1 MGGVWFKISEEKR
14 GLLQRT
20 LSYRVFFSAKRCLQI
35 PTFQNIILFLWENG
49 WKSVFWNF
57 MLTQIVIFLDWK
69 MSMWKWK
76 PILCNPMNCKV
87 HEILQTRILEWV
99 VFPFFRASSQPGDR
113 TQVSRITGRFFTSWA
128 TREAQEYW
136 SVYPIP
142 SPVDLPNPGIE
153 PGFPALQLNSLPA
166 ELPPAASFCWQL
178 PTYIYRQKRLHY
190 FVGYFAHKDIDYY
203 E

>member
-1 MGGVWFKISEEKR
+1 MSRWGVSDLRLVKR
-14 GLLQRT
+14 KGASCRELFPT
-20 LSYRVFFSAKRCLQI
+20 EFFFSAKRCLQI

-99 VFPFFRASSQPGDR
+99 VFPFFRASSQPGDW
-113 TQVSRITGRFFTSWA
+113 TQVSCIAGRFFTSWA
-128 TREAQEYW
+128 TRGARTSLVTCYNILSVLCWECSHRQLQGYW
-136 SVYPIP
+136 SVL
-142 SPVDLPNPGIE
+142 SLLAVSLS
-153 PGFPALQLNSLPA
+153 GFG
-166 ELPPAASFCWQL
+166 ASRPHWMS
-178 PTYIYRQKRLHY
+178 
-190 FVGYFAHKDIDYY
+190 
-203 E
+203 